1 MGVSKKYLLVAFYT
15 LIAVVASTTS
25 VAGQTSYFFRHL
37 TTEDG
42 LSNSDVKAI
51 LKDSKGFLWVGTESG
66 LNRYDGYEF
75 KAYTRKKSDSNSLE
89 TNNVSEILE
98 DGMGNLWLKGY
109 SYILYNRE
117 RDNFITDPSKYLKG
131 LGIKTNGPFKVH
143 VDKNKDLWI
152 FDKTNVSFYDIKRR
166 EVKNFKLNT
175 RFGDVVGASVSDDGE
190 FVYSYGQAGV
200 LWQLNKRTGHQ
211 LTYSLRELP
220 DAEAYDRIYVDSQSG
235 VWLFSTK
242 SNFIYYKK
250 TQGAAWKRIVLKP
263 LITPQ
268 SNRVHNFLDDGNGHI
283 YIGTDHCGLF
293 IYDRLTQNV
302 TNLIENPLK
311 SSSLASNNV
320 SCLYV
325 DKTGVLWL
333 GHYKKGISYY
343 HSSFD
348 YILNVD
354 DPLCRD
360 VSCFLEDRQGNLWLG
375 TDGFGLFVRGVDG
388 KIKKNPIGNSPVVS
402 LMQDKRGRIW
412 ISTFQDG
419 LYRMENNK
427 FQRFTKY
434 NSALEG
440 DDIWDLVEDRFGN
453 VWFGDPVGGIK
464 YLPNAQE
471 SMDSLVVISKE
482 MNFPLDLYYDQG
494 DQLYI
499 GSVYGLYVIDV
510 RNGKNTLCLG
520 NKRGTQTFH
529 RMAISSVYKDLGGN
543 LWLGHSEG
551 LTLWDIN
558 RDSLHF
564 FDKER
569 GLSDNIIRG
578 ITGDDHQRIWITSS
592 NGLSIISVTRNR
604 QGNLS
609 FDFKNFN
616 TKDGFRNNYFN
627 NHALAKLKNGD
638 IALGGTEGFTLVNS
652 KIMTQHNVPS
662 AKVVFTGLSI
672 GNNPIAVGPGNNK
685 RILLR
690 RPMEQTDSLRLRYND
705 RLIAL
710 SFTTHDLISA
720 DKVKYAYKLEGFD
733 DHWRITQKNKL
744 EISSLPHSKYRLLI
758 KACNSEGVW
767 SEDVSTLYIVVTP
780 PFYYSSWAY
789 GIYGL
794 LLMGTMA
801 FGLYRIRKRHHRKL
815 ELHRLQVERNQKA
828 QLNEMKLRF
837 FSNINHD
844 LRTPLTLITTPLQA
858 MLGEKM
864 EEGLRTKLQIMNRNA
879 EQLLQLINSLLD
891 FRKLDV
897 GAETTHL
904 FQGDFVRFVKELT
917 ELFVDYAQAL
927 RVGFFVSAETETMI
941 TQFDPVKV
949 RKILAN
955 LLSNAFK
962 FTPAKGSVDVHIYQD
977 MDWVCVNVADTGR
990 GISDQDKQHIFEEF
1004 YQATHSA
1011 EVTGSGIGLYIVK
1024 EYVGLLGGSIQV
1036 IDNQPEGSIFTLKL
1050 PMLSSEATEE
1060 TYDHEEM
1067 LTKNDPED
1075 TQREIHDERPVLLL
1089 VDDNK
1094 DFCLFIVD
1102 SLSNEY
1108 EVLVAY
1114 NGMEAMEQLVKHDVN
1129 IVISDV
1135 MMPVMD
1141 GIQLCNHIKSN
1152 LQWSHIPVIL
1162 LTARSSEEYKM
1173 EGLEVGAD
1181 DYLTK
1186 PFNLELLKLRIRKFL
1201 EWTKNSHLSFRQKM
1215 DISPSEITITP
1226 LDEQLLTRAISVVEE
1241 HISDDKFSVEDL
1253 GRELHLSRSHLYKK
1267 LMSIT
1272 GRGPAEFIRTIRMKR
1287 SRLLLEQSQLQIAEI
1302 AYQVGYNSPKRFA
1315 VNFRNEFGMSPSQ
1328 YLRDIKDSPK
1338 QST

>member
-1 MGVSKKYLLVAFYT
+1 MGVSKKYFLVALYT
-15 LIAVVASTTS
+15 MMAVVGGITY
-25 VAGQTSYFFRHL
+25 VAGQPSYLFHHL
-37 TTEDG
+37 TTENG
-42 LSNSDVKAI
+42 LSNSNVKTI

-75 KAYTRKKSDSNSLE
+75 KTYTRKEGDPNSLE
-89 TNNVSEILE
+89 TNDVSEILE
-98 DGMGNLWLKGY
+98 DGLGNLWLRGY

-117 RDNFITDPSKYLKG
+117 RDNFNIDPSEYLKG
-131 LGIKTNGPFKVH
+131 LGIETNGPFKVH

-152 FDKTNVSFYDIKRR
+152 FDETGASFYDIRAGS
-166 EVKNFKLNT
+166 VKTFELSI
-175 RFGDVVGASVSDDGE
+175 RFDNVVGASLSDDGE
-190 FVYSYGQAGV
+190 FVYSFQPGV
-200 LWQLNKRTGHQ
+200 LWQLNKQTGHQ
-211 LTYSLRELP
+211 VTYPLWELP
-220 DAEAYDRIYVDSQSG
+220 DAEAYNRIYVDTQSG

-250 TQGAAWKRIVLKP
+250 TQGAAWKRIVLEP
-263 LITPQ
+263 LVKTQ
-268 SNRVHNFLDDGNGHI
+268 SNRVHNFLDDENGHI

-293 IYDRLTQNV
+293 IYDRLTEKV
-302 TNLIENPLK
+302 TNLIENPST

-320 SCLYV
+320 SCLHV
-325 DKTGVLWL
+325 DNTGVLWL
-333 GHYKKGISYY
+333 GHFKKGISYY
-343 HSSFD
+343 HPSFD
-348 YILNVD
+348 YILNID

-360 VSCFLEDRQGNLWLG
+360 VNYLLEDRQGNLWLG
-375 TDGFGLFVRGVDG
+375 TDGFGLFVRGADG
-388 KIKKNPIGNSPVVS
+388 TIKKKPMGKSPIVS

-412 ISTFQDG
+412 IGTYQDG
-419 LYRMENNK
+419 LYQMENNK
-427 FQRFTKY
+427 FQHFTKY
-434 NSALEG
+434 NSGLTG
-440 DDIWDLVEDRFGN
+440 NDIWDIVEDRFGN
-453 VWFGDPVGGIK
+453 IWFGDPEGGIK
-464 YLPNAQE
+464 YLPNSQE
-471 SMDSLVVISKE
+471 SMDSLVAISKD
-482 MNFPLDLYYDQG
+482 MNFPLDLYYDKK

-499 GSVYGLYVIDV
+499 GSVYGLYVIDI
-510 RNGKNTLCLG
+510 RNGKNTLHLG
-520 NKRGTQTFH
+520 NNRGTQTFR
-529 RMAISSVYKDLGGN
+529 RMAISSVYKDMGGN

-551 LTLWDIN
+551 LTLWDIDK
-558 RDSLHF
+558 DSLHF
-564 FDKER
+564 FDKEK

-578 ITGDDHQRIWITSS
+578 IVGDDHQRIWVTTS
-592 NGLSIISVTRNR
+592 NGLSIISVTTDRE
-604 QGNLS
+604 GNLS
-609 FDFKNFN
+609 FDCKNFN

-627 NHALAKLKNGD
+627 NHALARLKNGD
-638 IALGGTEGFTLVNS
+638 IALGGTEGFTLVSS
-652 KIMTQHNVPS
+652 KIMTQNNVPS

-672 GNNPIAVGPGNNK
+672 SNSPIAVGPGDNE
-685 RILLR
+685 RILLK

-720 DKVKYAYKLEGFD
+720 DKVKYSYKLEGFD
-733 DHWRITQKNKL
+733 DFWRITQKNKL
-744 EISSLPHSKYRLLI
+744 EISSLPHGKYRLLI
-758 KACNSEGVW
+758 KACNSKGVW
-767 SEDVSTLYIVVTP
+767 SEDVSILHLVVTP
-780 PFYYSSWAY
+780 PFYYSRWAY
-789 GIYGL
+789 GTYSL
-794 LLMGTMA
+794 LLIGALA
-801 FGLYRIRKRHHRKL
+801 FGRYRIRKRHHHKL
-815 ELHRLQVERNQKA
+815 ELHRLHVERNQKA

-837 FSNINHD
+837 FTNINHD

-858 MLGEKM
+858 MLGEKI

-904 FQGDFVRFVKELT
+904 LQGDFVRFVKEVSEPFL
-917 ELFVDYAQAL
+917 DYAQAL
-927 RVGFFVSAETETMI
+927 RIGFFVSTETETIMA
-941 TQFDPVKV
+941 QFDPEKV

-977 MDWVCVNVADTGR
+977 MDWVCVNVADTGQ
-990 GISDQDKQHIFEEF
+990 GISDQDKKHIFEEF

-1024 EYVGLLGGSIQV
+1024 EYVGLLGGTIHV

-1050 PMLSSEATEE
+1050 PFVGLETIEEAYDSEGILAKK
-1060 TYDHEEM
+1060 DS
-1067 LTKNDPED
+1067 ED
-1075 TQREIHDERPVLLL
+1075 VQVKIHDELPVLLL

-1102 SLSNEY
+1102 SLSDEY

-1114 NGMEAMEQLVKHDVN
+1114 NGMEAVEQLVKHDVS

-1135 MMPVMD
+1135 MMPIMD

-1201 EWTKNSHLSFRQKM
+1201 EWTKNNHLSFRQKM
-1215 DISPSEITITP
+1215 DISPSELTITP
-1226 LDEQLLTRAISVVEE
+1226 LDEQLLARAISVVEE
-1241 HISDDKFSVEDL
+1241 HISDAEFSVEDL
-1253 GRELHLSRSHLYKK
+1253 SCALFLSRSHLYKK

-1287 SRLLLEQSQLQIAEI
+1287 SRQLLEQSQLQIAEI
-1302 AYQVGYNSPKRFA
+1302 AYKVGYNSPKRFA

-1328 YLRDIKDSPK
+1328 YLRDIKDTP
-1338 QST
+1338 